1 MSGGGFPLPI
11 LSLLP
16 PCIELFLQF
25 FNAYLGKADEHSV
38 KSASRAY
45 GPTPPIPDCQVIV
58 R

>member
-16 PCIELFLQF
+16 PCIELFLQI
-25 FNAYLGKADEHSV
+25 FNAYLGKANEHSA

-45 GPTPPIPDCQVIV
+45 APPFPTVK
-58 R
+58 